1 MMTVI
6 VKAGTGHVAGDT
18 RDRMVQA
25 TIELLQQRGYAG
37 TSFGDVTAASGAPR
51 GSIYHH
57 FPGGK
62 QQLVAEAVTRYAEG
76 IARRLRTD
84 VQSGHSRD
92 VVGTFVDVVR
102 TGLRASDFSRGCA
115 IAAVVL
121 DVTPSE
127 SVLLDLGSQALGA
140 WRRVLQTAFQ
150 RDGAEDAR
158 ARRLA
163 TFVVAAVEGALIL
176 ARADRDLTPVN
187 EVAAELDRH
196 LASGVG

>member
-1 MMTVI
+1 
-6 VKAGTGHVAGDT
+6 
-18 RDRMVQA
+18 MVQA

-37 TSFGDVTAASGAPR
+37 TSFGDVMAESGAPR

-62 QQLVAEAVTRYAEG
+62 QQLVAEAVARYAEG
-76 IARRLRTD
+76 IARRLRAA
-84 VQSGHSRD
+84 VESGHSRD
-92 VVGTFVDVVR
+92 AVQTFVDVVR
-102 TGLRASDFSRGCA
+102 IGLRASDFSRGCA

-127 SVLLDLGSQALGA
+127 SVLLDLGSEALGA
-140 WRRVLQTAFQ
+140 WRRILQTAFQ
-150 RDGAEDAR
+150 HDGAEQAR

-176 ARADRDLTPVN
+176 ARADRDLTPLN
-187 EVAAELDRH
+187 EVAVELDRH
-196 LASGVG
+196 LASGVR

>member
-6 VKAGTGHVAGDT
+6 VKGGVGHVVLGS

-37 TSFGDVTAASGAPR
+37 TSFGDVMAASGAPR

-62 QQLVAEAVTRYAEG
+62 QQLVAEAMARYAEG
-76 IARRLRTD
+76 IAQRLRVA
-84 VQSGHSRD
+84 VQDGHSRD
-92 VVGTFVDVVR
+92 AVATFLDVVR
-102 TGLRASDFSRGCA
+102 AGLRASDFARGCA

-127 SVLLDLGSQALGA
+127 SVLLDLGSEALGG
-140 WRRVLQTAFQ
+140 WRRILETAF
-150 RDGAEDAR
+150 RHDGADEAR

-176 ARADRDLTPVN
+176 ARADRDLGPVN
-187 EVAAELDRH
+187 EVAVELDHH
-196 LASGVG
+196 LASGPP